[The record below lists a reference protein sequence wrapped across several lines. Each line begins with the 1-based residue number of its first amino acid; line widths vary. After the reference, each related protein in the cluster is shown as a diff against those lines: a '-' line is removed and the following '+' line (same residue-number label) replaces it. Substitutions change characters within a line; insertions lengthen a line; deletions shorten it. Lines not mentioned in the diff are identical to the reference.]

1 MRAEVKATAR
11 ILIVDDQE
19 ANIRLLER
27 ALDQA
32 GYKSIITTTDPRQAL
47 PLVLTQHPDIILL
60 DLHMPHI
67 DGFGV
72 LEQLRPR
79 LAGQT
84 YLPILVLTADATP
97 QAKAQA
103 LTLGARDFLTKPF
116 DFQEVLLRVNNLLD
130 TRLLHK
136 VLRNQNTVLEERVRE
151 RTHDF
156 EEAQLEIMDRLA
168 LAAEYR
174 DDDTG
179 RHAQRVGLTASLIA
193 ELLGL
198 PGDEVAFMRRAAPLH
213 DVGKIG
219 IHDDIL
225 LKPGKL
231 TSTEFDEMKTHT
243 MVGAKILSGSRFRV
257 LQMAED
263 IALTHH
269 ERWNGTGYYGL
280 MGDAIPLPGRI
291 VAVADVFDALTH
303 DRPYKEAWP
312 EDEALEEI
320 QKSSGKHFD
329 PEVVDA
335 FVGLA
340 ESISLK
346 DPPADSLGPDL
357 PDREIIIAA
366 EEASVA

>member
-1 MRAEVKATAR
+1 MRPEARATAK

-27 ALDQA
+27 AFQQA
-32 GYKSIITTTDPRQAL
+32 GYNSIITTTDPRQAL
-47 PLVLTQHPDIILL
+47 PLVLTQHPDIVLL

-79 LAGQT
+79 LEGKT

-97 QAKAQA
+97 QAKQQA

-116 DFQEVLLRVNNLLD
+116 DYQEVLLRVNNLLE

-136 VLRNQNTVLEERVRE
+136 VLKNQNSVLEERVRE

-231 TSTEFDEMKTHT
+231 TTEEFDEMKTHT
-243 MVGAKILSGSRFRV
+243 MVGARILSGSRFRV

-280 MGDAIPLPGRI
+280 IGDAIPIAGRI

-303 DRPYKEAWP
+303 DRPYKPAWP

-320 QKSSGKHFD
+320 RAGREKHFD
-329 PEVVDA
+329 PEVVDV
-335 FVGLA
+335 FIDLNR
-340 ESISLK
+340 SMPMK
-346 DPPADSLGPDL
+346 DPPVESLGPDL
-357 PDREIIIAA
+357 PDREIIISA
-366 EEASVA
+366 EESSVA